1 LKRTLSPWTI
11 ATGAVLATVCF
22 AAYAD
27 TPAPSAPPAPPAPP
41 TAASLPTPATTTTT
55 TVSTTTTSTTEP
67 GPPGAAATVDGHVI
81 PLQDVIDY
89 AMRLGFQ
96 RITDDLVDNYLF
108 QREADKQHV
117 TATDAEIDAK
127 IDDLKKQ
134 IAPATLEQAL
144 QTHHESLARLRDEFR
159 LSIITDKLCDARV
172 QPVHMLHIEHI
183 LIMAKGPGF
192 DPAEPQ
198 AHPVPDALALIN
210 KVQAD
215 LKKGKSFEEC
225 AKEYS
230 QDDATKDQGGEA
242 GAIYKD
248 SPGDPD
254 FMKAAMAL
262 NVGQIS
268 QPIKDV
274 YGYELV
280 KALSSSESH
289 PKSEDAFYDKAWKQY
304 LYQQA
309 QFQRPLLLN
318 ELRLASKISY
328 YAPPDAS
335 GN

>member
-1 LKRTLSPWTI
+1 M
-11 ATGAVLATVCF
+11 GAVLATVCF

-27 TPAPSAPPAPPAPP
+27 TPAPTSPPAPPAPP
-41 TAASLPTPATTTTT
+41 TATALPTTPSTAAATPAATPT
-55 TVSTTTTSTTEP
+55 
-67 GPPGAAATVDGHVI
+67 GPPGAAATVDDHVI
-81 PLQDVIDY
+81 PMQDVINL
-89 AMRLGFQ
+89 AMRLGFDK
-96 RITDDLVDNYLF
+96 ITNDLVDNYLF

-117 TATDAEIDAK
+117 TCTEADIDAK

-134 IAPATLEQAL
+134 IAPATLDQAL
-144 QTHHESLARLRDEFR
+144 STHHESMAELRDEFR

-198 AHPVPDALALIN
+198 AHPVPDALKIIKKA
-210 KVQAD
+210 QAD
-215 LKKGKSFEEC
+215 LKAGKSFEEC

-242 GAIYKD
+242 GAIYQD

-254 FMKAAMAL
+254 FMKAAMQL
-262 NVGQIS
+262 KIGEIS

-289 PKSEDAFYDKAWKQY
+289 PKSEDAFYDKQWKQY

-318 ELRLASKISY
+318 ELRLASKINLY
-328 YAPPDAS
+328 PPAS
-335 GN
+335 MSAK